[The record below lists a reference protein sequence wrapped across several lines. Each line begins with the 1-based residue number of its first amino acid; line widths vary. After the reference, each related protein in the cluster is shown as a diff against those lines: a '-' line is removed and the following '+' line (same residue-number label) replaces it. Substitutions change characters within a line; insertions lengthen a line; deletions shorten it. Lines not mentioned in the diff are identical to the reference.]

1 MRMKSDTFGDTNE
14 YPVLESLIQMIDE
27 LSSYERAKIST
38 FINKFNLLVK
48 KIKTID
54 DVELQPYI
62 LGLVKKDYNEKIDV
76 MSIKYNPEI
85 ISRLRN
91 YVSGK
96 THLKGINL

>member
-1 MRMKSDTFGDTNE
+1 MKIDTFGDTNE
-14 YPVLESLIQMIDE
+14 YPVLESLIQMTDE

-38 FINKFNLLVK
+38 FINKFNLLIK
-48 KIKTID
+48 KIKTIA

-76 MSIKYNPEI
+76 MRIKYNPEI

-91 YVSGK
+91 YVSSK

>member
-1 MRMKSDTFGDTNE
+1 MRMKSDTFGDINE
-14 YPVLESLIQMIDE
+14 YPVLESLIQMTDE

-76 MSIKYNPEI
+76 MRIKYNPEI